1 MSEKKLFIN
10 DAEKIIPAVNDSPYK
25 RILAIGDVH
34 AAFDKLLSLWEKISV
49 TEDDLVIFLGDY
61 LYGLGD
67 KNVETL
73 HWLIEHRKQKNIIFL
88 RGNVDETYLHHLFD
102 SNGKIH
108 QRLNSGVARDIKI
121 AAIKE
126 PYLPREVQSFL
137 KDLPLCHCET
147 IGGRKYFFCH
157 AGIKLNAPLDRQPKT
172 YLLDHEN
179 LLGFYEN
186 YSGDA
191 VIVVGHKSPKK
202 ISAKLPRLFAN
213 ASEKLNLSKP
223 TKVPGKNI
231 VMLDT
236 HAKEDGRLSCVDVLS
251 GEMWQNDTAPVDSIL
266 FVCAGNT
273 CRSPMAK
280 YIMRHLLAQKDLS
293 GNVLVDSAG
302 CGTHGGSQM
311 SRKAQVILDKERIP
325 RDAHVSKQFTR
336 KEYDKFK
343 CIIALDEYILLNAKI
358 ISKGDPD
365 NKIRLFTDADGYR
378 LSVEDPY
385 PDGDYW
391 KTYKNIRIGCS
402 SLIDELFG

>member
-1 MSEKKLFIN
+1 MSEKKFFIN

-49 TEDDLVIFLGDY
+49 TEDDRVIFLGDY

-102 SNGKIH
+102 DDGKIH
-108 QRLNSGVARDIKI
+108 QRLNSGVARAIKI

-126 PYLPREVQSFL
+126 PYLPREVYGFL
-137 KDLPLCHCET
+137 KDLPLYHCET
-147 IGGRKYFFCH
+147 VGGRKYFFCH
-157 AGIKLNAPLDRQPKT
+157 AGIKVDAPLDRQPKT
-172 YLLDHEN
+172 YLPEHPHLPE
-179 LLGFYEN
+179 FYRD

-213 ASEKLNLSKP
+213 AAEKLDLSKP
-223 TKVPGKNI
+223 IKVPQRNI

-236 HAKEDGRLSCVDVLS
+236 HAKEGGRLSCVDILS
-251 GEMWQNDTAPVDSIL
+251 GEMWQSDNAAVDSIL

-302 CGTHGGSQM
+302 CGTGGGSRM
-311 SRKAQVILDKERIP
+311 SGKAQKILDEERIP
-325 RDAHVSKQFTR
+325 RDAHVSKAFTL
-336 KEYDKFK
+336 EDYDKFK
-343 CIIALDEYILLNAKI
+343 CIIALDEYVLIQAKQI
-358 ISKGDPD
+358 ANGDPEK
-365 NKIRLFTDADGYR
+365 KIRLFADADGYR
-378 LSVEDPY
+378 FIVEDPWGTGNY
-385 PDGDYW
+385 R
-391 KTYKNIRIGCS
+391 KAYKEIRIGCS
-402 SLIDELFG
+402 SLMDELFG